1 MNKLKMLLI
10 LPLLLTGSC
19 SYFRHNDQE
28 TLLEVQNRICKPLE
42 KQHLIEISLSPQ
54 GKDGVRDPLWLGF
67 KSYRYHFRSVE
78 AARPFFAKVIQE
90 ILKRYNEAPSII
102 SKHPVEAKD
111 LWVRINF
118 YKHAPNAPLPV
129 TQLYR
134 VELENGIVSYY
145 KWDMEA
151 DDLIVIH
158 SESFSL
164 LE

>member
-10 LPLLLTGSC
+10 LPLLLVGSC
-19 SYFRHNDQE
+19 TFLRQNDE
-28 TLLEVQNRICKPLE
+28 KALVEVQNRICKPLE

-54 GKDGVRDPLWLGF
+54 GSEGVRNPLWLGF

-78 AARPFFAKVIQE
+78 AARPFFTKVIRE
-90 ILKRYNEAPSII
+90 ILTRYNEVPFIV

-134 VELENGIVSYY
+134 VELENGVVSYY

-151 DDLIVIH
+151 DDLIAIH
-158 SESFSL
+158 SETYSSL
-164 LE
+164 E